1 MYLKKAAISLFIL
14 LEINME
20 GLDNVANEVI
30 KDDLQYLVD
39 SGMIDKSQVHDLVEK
54 MKNKELLD
62 MHPYKIWQN
71 KSDGKWYTYF
81 PDAQKG
87 RVLKKRKN
95 KEDLEKVIIEF
106 WKNETKNPTI
116 REAFEEWNDRRLK
129 LNKISEATHMRNQQL
144 FERHYKEM
152 GQKHIKNLTESELQ
166 DFLEEQIFAYN
177 LTAKAFAN
185 LKSITKGFLL
195 RAKRQG
201 LISFS
206 VDGALSE
213 LDITDKEFYRPEK
226 DEKDDVFTEEEFTA
240 FVKYI
245 LAHQDIHNLGI
256 MMMLAT
262 GIRVGELVALK
273 FKDFEENTVFRVRRT
288 ETRYAD
294 ENGKNHVEIK
304 DYTKTPAG
312 NRRVVMSDNFGWIL
326 DAIRTLNP
334 DGDYLFMRNGKR
346 LTTNAIRKR
355 QYRVC
360 VWAGLQKEKSPH
372 KCRKTFATMLLDN
385 GLDCNM
391 IITQMGQTD
400 IATTENYY
408 HRDRKDISRKKE
420 IMNSIP
426 ELSTI

>member
-1 MYLKKAAISLFIL
+1 MNDDELLKYAVENGIIDLLHIEKQVEMNKRNEILKK
-14 LEINME
+14 
-20 GLDNVANEVI
+20 
-30 KDDLQYLVD
+30 
-39 SGMIDKSQVHDLVEK
+39 
-54 MKNKELLD
+54 
-62 MHPYKIWQN
+62 HPYKIWE
-71 KSDGKWYTYF
+71 GKDKRWYTYI
-81 PDAQKG
+81 PDAERK
-87 RVLKKRKN
+87 RILKKRKTRTEIEN
-95 KEDLEKVIIEF
+95 IVIEY
-106 WKNETKNPTI
+106 WKDELYNPTV
-116 REAFEEWNDRRLK
+116 REAFEEWNDRRLN

-144 FERHYKEM
+144 FDRHYTEM
-152 GQKHIKNLTESELQ
+152 GQKRIKNLTESELQ
-166 DFLEEQIFAYN
+166 DFMEEQISDHN
-177 LTAKAFAN
+177 LTSKAFSN
-185 LKSITKGFLL
+185 LKSITRGFLL

-206 VDGALSE
+206 VIETLSE
-213 LDITDKEFYRPEK
+213 LDVTDKEFYRPEK
-226 DEKDDVFTEEEFTA
+226 DEQDDVFTEEEFTV
-240 FVKYI
+240 FVKY
-245 LAHQDIHNLGI
+245 LLSHQDIHNLGI
-256 MMMLAT
+256 LMMLAT

-273 FKDFEENTVFRVRRT
+273 FEDFEENTVFRVHRT
-288 ETRYAD
+288 ETRFAD
-294 ENGKNHVEIK
+294 GNGKNHVEIK

-312 NRRVVMSDNFGWIL
+312 NRRVVMCDNFGWIL

>member
-1 MYLKKAAISLFIL
+1 
-14 LEINME
+14 ME

-39 SGMIDKSQVHDLVEK
+39 SGMIDTSQVHDLVEN
-54 MKNKELLD
+54 MKKKELLD

-81 PDAQKG
+81 PDKKKG
-87 RVLKKRKN
+87 RVLKKRKK

-106 WKNETKNPTI
+106 WKRETKNPTI
-116 REAFEEWNDRRLK
+116 AEVFKEWNNRRLT
-129 LNKISEATHMRNQQL
+129 LNKISESTHMRNQQL
-144 FERHYKEM
+144 FDRHYKEM

-166 DFLEEQIFAYN
+166 DFLEEQISAYN

-185 LKSITKGFLL
+185 LKSVTKSFLV
-195 RAKRQG
+195 RAKRQE

-206 VDGALSE
+206 VDGVLSE
-213 LDITDKEFYRPEK
+213 LDVTDKEFYRPEK
-226 DEKDDVFTEEEFTA
+226 DEKDDVFTEEEFTV
-240 FVKYI
+240 FVKYL

-256 MMMLAT
+256 LMMLAT

-273 FKDFEENTVFRVRRT
+273 FEDFEENTVFRVHRT
-288 ETRYAD
+288 ETRFAD

-304 DYTKTPAG
+304 EYTKTPAG
-312 NRRVVMSDNFGWIL
+312 NRHVVMCDNFAWIL
-326 DAIRTLNP
+326 NTIRELNP
-334 DGDYLFMRNGKR
+334 DGEYLFMYRGKR
-346 LTTNAIRKR
+346 LSTNAIRKR

-360 VWAGLQKEKSPH
+360 VWAGLQKKKSPH
-372 KCRKTFATMLLDN
+372 KCRKTFASILLDN
-385 GLDCNM
+385 GLDQNM

-400 IATTENYY
+400 IATTENFY

>member
-1 MYLKKAAISLFIL
+1 
-14 LEINME
+14 ME
-20 GLDNVANEVI
+20 GLAI
-30 KDDLQYLVD
+30 KNDLLYLLNN
-39 SGMIDKSQVHDLVEK
+39 GMIDESQVHDFVEK

-81 PDAQKG
+81 PDEKKG

-116 REAFEEWNDRRLK
+116 REAFEEWNDRRLN
-129 LNKISEATHMRNQQL
+129 LNKISEATHMRNRQL
-144 FERHYKEM
+144 FDRHYEVM
-152 GQKHIKNLTESELQ
+152 GQKRIKSLTESELQ
-166 DFLEEQIFAYN
+166 DFLEEQISDYN
-177 LTAKAFAN
+177 LTSKAFSN

-206 VDGALSE
+206 VIETLSE
-213 LDITDKEFYRPEK
+213 LDVTDKEFYRPEK
-226 DEKDDVFTEEEFTA
+226 AEQDDVFTEEEFTV
-240 FVKYI
+240 FVKY
-245 LAHQDIHNLGI
+245 LLSHQDIHNLGI
-256 MMMLAT
+256 LMMLAT

-273 FKDFEENTVFRVRRT
+273 FEDFEENTVVHVHRT

-294 ENGKNHVEIK
+294 ENGKNHVEVK
-304 DYTKTPAG
+304 EYTKTPAG
-312 NRRVVMSDNFGWIL
+312 NRRVVMCDNSNWIL
-326 DAIRTLNP
+326 DAIKAINP
-334 DGDYLFMRNGKR
+334 DGEYLFMNEGKR

-360 VWAGLQKEKSPH
+360 EWAGLPKKKSPH
-372 KCRKTFATMLLDN
+372 KCRKTFASILLDN
-385 GLDCNM
+385 GIDQNM

-400 IATTENYY
+400 IATTASFY
-408 HRDRKDISRKKE
+408 HRDRKDISHKKQ

-426 ELSTI
+426 ELNTI